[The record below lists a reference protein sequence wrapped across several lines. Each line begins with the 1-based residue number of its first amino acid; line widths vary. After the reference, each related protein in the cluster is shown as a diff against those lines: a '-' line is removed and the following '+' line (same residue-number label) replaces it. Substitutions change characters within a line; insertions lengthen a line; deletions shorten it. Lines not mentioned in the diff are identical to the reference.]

1 MSGNASV
8 QQGHAVVEVEFSVR
22 NASYPFVSVTD
33 AESCVFELAEMVPRG
48 DGEYAEF
55 FNVSGIDPDRIVS
68 LAADR
73 EALDVSLLESYDQGG
88 MFEFVAGAD
97 CPAVQL
103 AELGALPREAT
114 AVDGEGR
121 IVAEIPPRF
130 ESAAVV
136 ETFLD
141 ATSDIE
147 LVSKRGKESFSPLFS
162 ESAFRQV
169 LETELTERQREVLRA
184 AYDAGYYEWPQE
196 CTGADVADDLGI
208 TSATFSEHIHAA
220 ERKLLGL
227 LFDTGAGS

>member
-8 QQGHAVVEVEFSVR
+8 QEGHSVVEVEFSVR
-22 NASYPFVSVTD
+22 NSTYPFVSVTD
-33 AESCVFELAEMVPRG
+33 AEPCVFELAEMVPRG

-55 FNVSGIDPDRIVS
+55 FNVRGIDPDRIVS
-68 LAADR
+68 LADDR
-73 EALDVSLLESYDQGG
+73 ETLDVSLLESYDEGG
-88 MFEFVAGAD
+88 TFEFTAAAD

-130 ESAAVV
+130 DSAAIV
-136 ETFLD
+136 ERFLD
-141 ATSDIE
+141 ATSEVE
-147 LVSKRGKESFSPLFS
+147 LVAKQGKESFSPLFS
-162 ESAFRQV
+162 ESALRQV
-169 LETELTERQREVLRA
+169 LETELTDRQREVLRA
-184 AYDAGYYEWPQE
+184 AYDAGYYEWPRE
-196 CTGADVADDLGI
+196 CTGADVAEDLGI

-227 LFDTGAGS
+227 LFDTGARQ